1 MSPDPSWP
9 WAVLGLPAMPKET
22 TDIRRAYAKALK
34 QIDQT
39 TDIAGFANL
48 RFAYEQALIIRE
60 RRNAQNTA
68 KRARKAVVVEKDL
81 PRTDDSFHPPEAIDP
96 VLSAAQIAANKKNT
110 DLTDLLIFIVTAKTS
125 ADLGKRIADTL
136 ANPLS
141 TDPDCAPQIRAAL
154 ASLLRNAIVSDEYN
168 EPALPAEWTADTLFA
183 LDGRYGW
190 LNDYT
195 AFRQDFWGNTDLQD
209 LMATRAYK
217 KISSHRPPAQ
227 KGRHRIKSFGRSIY
241 QLFPLMG
248 FLIYFN
254 VVKILFIPQ
263 GKLAANTGH
272 KWHFAIA
279 LVLVLVPLLW
289 FTPQVMRSIW
299 RDFYSLP
306 GKLTKKLNRMQL
318 LLSRI
323 RSSRSKNKR

>member
-141 TDPDCAPQIRAAL
+141 ADPDCAPQIRAAL
-154 ASLLRNAIVSDEYN
+154 ASLLRNAIVSDDYN
-168 EPALPAEWTADTLFA
+168 EPALPPEWTADTLFA

-195 AFRQDFWGNTDLQD
+195 AFRQDFWGNTTLQD

-217 KISSHRPPAQ
+217 KISKHTPPALT
-227 KGRHRIKSFGRSIY
+227 GRQRLMAGLTSSSGIK
-241 QLFPLMG
+241 QTL
-248 FLIYFN
+248 FLIVFYN
-254 VVKILFIPQ
+254 IL
-263 GKLAANTGH
+263 KAL
-272 KWHFAIA
+272 FAGQNDPSLGNGRNWPYTIG
-279 LVLVLVPLLW
+279 LIVILVPLAWLM
-289 FTPQVMRSIW
+289 VAVLRGIW
-299 RDFYSLP
+299 LDIRALP
-306 GKLTKKLNRMQL
+306 RALMKKFDRMQL
-318 LLSRI
+318 LFSRI
-323 RSSRSKNKR
+323 RSSRSKHKR